1 MNKEYNEHNEHNEQK
16 RINKFG
22 KFNRFKE
29 FNKDKF
35 NKEGQVTLFIIVAIV
50 IVAIIISLIFF
61 KSIGKGNLSKTE
73 TNKINNYLSS
83 CFKIKA
89 EQGILLLGKQGGYFS
104 FQDKNNAIDNITFLG
119 EKTVYYWKNNKNL
132 VPSLNTIQ
140 NQLDDYLNENIGDC
154 FSSSELFGYIFE
166 GNCTA
171 KSNILTDKINMV
183 NIEFDCPVI
192 VKKNDLTSRLK
203 GFEIN
208 VNAPISKLVNVSNQ
222 IILEYSKN
230 PGYICVTCFDDIASA
245 NNVTVNIIPITKEI
259 FEPEHVWFLITDK
272 NMKID
277 DKNITWRFV
286 SEL

>member
-1 MNKEYNEHNEHNEQK
+1 MNKEYNKHK
-16 RINKFG
+16 RINKLGKFGKFG
-22 KFNRFKE
+22 KFNK

-35 NKEGQVTLFIIVAIV
+35 NKKGQVTLFIIVAIV
-50 IVAIIISLIFF
+50 IVAIIISLIFV
-61 KSIGKGNLSKTE
+61 KNIGKGNLSKTE
-73 TNKINNYLSS
+73 INKINNYLSS
-83 CFKIKA
+83 CFKIKS
-89 EQGILLLGKQGGYFS
+89 EQGLLLLGKQGGYFS
-104 FQDKNNAIDNITFLG
+104 FDKNNAIDNITFLG
-119 EKTVYYWKNNKNL
+119 EKTVYYWKNNKDL

-140 NQLDDYLNENIGDC
+140 NQLNDYLNENIGDC
-154 FSSSELFGYIFE
+154 FSSSELFGYTFE

-171 KSNILTDKINMV
+171 KSNIKSNILTDKIN
-183 NIEFDCPVI
+183 IKFDCPVV

-208 VNAPISKLVNVSNQ
+208 VNAPVSKLVNVSNQ

-245 NNVTVNIIPITKEI
+245 NNVTVNIVPITKEI

-286 SEL
+286 AEL